1 MFRINALRMT
11 MLVVVALAGCRAEVG
26 WREFRS
32 TDGGFSVMLPGKPE
46 EQSQT
51 TASAYGTVES
61 HVFLVNNGESG
72 FLTSYVDYP
81 LELIR
86 DSSVGEILD
95 GVSVGILSQS
105 SGTLVSSVD
114 IQFGDYDGRQLVI
127 TSPGGESVLTVQI
140 YLVGNRIYQLSVVA
154 KVGADVSEE
163 TTMYFESFTL
173 LQD

>member
-1 MFRINALRMT
+1 MG
-11 MLVVVALAGCRAEVG
+11 V
-26 WREFRS
+26 
-32 TDGGFSVMLPGKPE
+32 
-46 EQSQT
+46 
-51 TASAYGTVES
+51 
-61 HVFLVNNGESG
+61 
-72 FLTSYVDYP
+72 
-81 LELIR
+81 
-86 DSSVGEILD
+86 ILD

>member
-1 MFRINALRMT
+1 MFRINALRIT
-11 MLVVVALAGCRAEVG
+11 MLVVFALAGCRAEVG

-32 TDGGFSVMLPGKPE
+32 TEGGFSVMLPGKPE

-61 HVFLVNNGESG
+61 HVFLVDNGESG

-86 DSSVGEILD
+86 DSSVGVILD

-114 IQFGDYDGRQLVI
+114 IQFGDYDGRQLEI

-154 KVGADVSEE
+154 KVGANVSAD
-163 TTMYFESFTL
+163 TTLYFESFTL
-173 LQD
+173 LED